1 MKASDLRNLS
11 IEELKKVLKEKQ
23 ESLLKLRIKKKIEG
37 LPKPT
42 ELRDLKRDIARV
54 QTIINEKLRSK

>member
-1 MKASDLRNLS
+1 MKASELRNLS
-11 IEELKKVLKEKQ
+11 IEELKKVLKEKK